1 MGSFVLTAFSF
12 VGMLQVSGRKMEF
25 TFDRLQAEQAEW
37 SLKNFGAHEP
47 WRPLMGICEELGEL
61 AEALYNEDDANTL
74 DSIADT
80 VVFAADLCTCM
91 GWSLSDIAGLMA
103 PPSPSPDDRVGGH
116 LLYRIGKIQHHYLK
130 RVQAIRINE
139 DHIEG
144 MMLHLAGIFSIL
156 RDLSGRYNKTLLEV
170 TGPVW
175 FVVRQRDWTKN
186 KVDATSQPV

>member
-1 MGSFVLTAFSF
+1 
-12 VGMLQVSGRKMEF
+12 MEF

-91 GWSLSDIAGLMA
+91 GWSLSGIVGLMA
-103 PPSPSPDDRVGGH
+103 PPSPSPDDRNVGGH
-116 LLYRIGKIQHHYLK
+116 LLHRIGKVQHHYLK
-130 RVQAIRINE
+130 HVQAIRINE
-139 DHIEG
+139 DHLEG
-144 MMLHLAGIFSIL
+144 MMLNLAGIFSCL
-156 RDLSGRYNKTLLEV
+156 AELSMQRYDKTLLEV
-170 TGPVW
+170 TCPVW
-175 FVVRQRDWTKN
+175 FIVRQRDWTKN
-186 KVDATSQPV
+186 KADATSQPV

>member
-1 MGSFVLTAFSF
+1 
-12 VGMLQVSGRKMEF
+12 MEF

-61 AEALYNEDDANTL
+61 VKAIHDGDDVNTL